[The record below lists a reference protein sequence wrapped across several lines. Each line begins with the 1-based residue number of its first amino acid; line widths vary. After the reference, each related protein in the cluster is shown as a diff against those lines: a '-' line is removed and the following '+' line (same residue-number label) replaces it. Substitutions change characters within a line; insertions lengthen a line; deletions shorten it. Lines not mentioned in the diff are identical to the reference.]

1 MRLLVL
7 GGTVFLGRHLV
18 GEALARGHQVTLFNR
33 GQHGPELFPEAE
45 RLRGDRDGDLEALR
59 GRTWDAAIDTS
70 GYVPRVVRASAE
82 LLADAVGTYAFVSSI
97 SVYRDFSRIGMD
109 ETAPVATLEDETTEE
124 VTGETYGALKALCE
138 REVERTLPGR
148 ALIVRPG
155 LIVGPHDPTGRFT
168 YWPTRVARGGEVLAP
183 TPPERPVQIID
194 GRDLAAWM
202 LTMVERR
209 AAGVYQAA
217 GPAEPLTL
225 GALLDT
231 CAEVCRT
238 EAADSDAR
246 ITWVDEAFLQEHGV
260 GPWVELPLW
269 IPSSDESE
277 RGLDAVDCGRAIGT
291 GLTFRPLSETVRDTL
306 RWDVAR
312 RAAGGSA
319 SAVGSGPVRMPAGLE
334 PAREEELLRAWHER
348 G

>member
-18 GEALARGHQVTLFNR
+18 EEALARGHEVTLFTR
-33 GQHGPELFPEAE
+33 GQHGSELFPEAE

-59 GRTWDAAIDTS
+59 GRAWDAAIDTS
-70 GYVPRVVRASAE
+70 GYVPRVVRAAAA
-82 LLADAVGTYAFVSSI
+82 LLADAVETYAFVSSI
-97 SVYRDFSRIGMD
+97 SVYRDFSRLGMD
-109 ETAPVATLEDETTEE
+109 ETAPAATLEDETTEE

-138 REVERTLPGR
+138 GEVERALPGR
-148 ALIVRPG
+148 TLIVRPG

-168 YWPTRVARGGEVLAP
+168 YWPARIARGGEVLAP

-217 GPAEPLTL
+217 GPAEPLTM
-225 GALLDT
+225 GGLLDT
-231 CAEVCRT
+231 CVEVCRT
-238 EAADSDAR
+238 EVGGTDAQ

-277 RGLDAVDCGRAIGT
+277 RGLDAVDCSRAIGA
-291 GLTFRPLSETVRDTL
+291 GLRFRPLSVTTRDTL
-306 RWDVAR
+306 RWDTAR
-312 RAAGGSA
+312 RAAGESEA
-319 SAVGSGPVRMPAGLE
+319 APGSGPERMPAGLD
-334 PAREEELLRAWHER
+334 PTREAELLQAWHKQT
-348 G
+348 